1 MANANGEGS
10 IYPRMRKN
18 PKTGEMRQTG
28 YVAAFCYT
36 DEMGVSRRKPVYG
49 KTRIEVRN
57 KMREAR
63 DRLANG
69 LAVAD
74 STRSLAEWLAHWRT
88 TTLAASDRK
97 ASTQELYSNLSR
109 RHLEPGP
116 FGAIRLDKLKPSNV
130 EALLLEMRAKT
141 KPGIPTEVE
150 PNPEPVRA
158 LADSTIRQIYTVLR
172 AGLDGAVRDGLLAK
186 NPAAMVR
193 RPGVAR
199 TEARHVGAVDVTKLL
214 LCAEGL
220 RYRNALILIAATGM
234 RRGEA
239 AALRWSNV
247 DLHAG
252 VLVVRGTL
260 NRVDGRLV
268 ITEPKTDRSRR
279 PVPVPPPLVAVLR
292 EHRAAQETER
302 MMARDQWRDHDLV
315 FATKLGTPVD
325 PNNILRTIQIAAQKA
340 GIADVGVH
348 TLRHSAAVAWLE
360 SGVHI
365 KAVADLLGHSSI
377 AITGDVYGHTSDSTA
392 RAAVDGLADQ
402 LGLRNL

>member
-1 MANANGEGS
+1 
-10 IYPRMRKN
+10 
-18 PKTGEMRQTG
+18 
-28 YVAAFCYT
+28 
-36 DEMGVSRRKPVYG
+36 
-49 KTRIEVRN
+49 
-57 KMREAR
+57 
-63 DRLANG
+63 
-69 LAVAD
+69 
-74 STRSLAEWLAHWRT
+74 
-88 TTLAASDRK
+88 
-97 ASTQELYSNLSR
+97 
-109 RHLEPGP
+109 
-116 FGAIRLDKLKPSNV
+116 
-130 EALLLEMRAKT
+130 MRAKT

-186 NPAAMVR
+186 NPAAMIR

-199 TEARHVGAVDVTKLL
+199 TEARHVSAADVTKLL
-214 LCAEGL
+214 LCAESL
-220 RYRNALILIAATGM
+220 RYRDALILIAATGM

-239 AALRWSNV
+239 AALRWCNV
-247 DLHAG
+247 DLDAG
-252 VLVVRGTL
+252 LLVVRGTL
-260 NRVDGRLV
+260 NRVAGRLV

-279 PVPVPPPLVAVLR
+279 PVPVPPPLVAVLQA
-292 EHRAAQETER
+292 HRAEQETER

-325 PNNILRTIQIAAQKA
+325 PSNILRTIQIAAQKA

-392 RAAVDGLADQ
+392 RAAVGGLADQ
-402 LGLRNL
+402 LGLPNL